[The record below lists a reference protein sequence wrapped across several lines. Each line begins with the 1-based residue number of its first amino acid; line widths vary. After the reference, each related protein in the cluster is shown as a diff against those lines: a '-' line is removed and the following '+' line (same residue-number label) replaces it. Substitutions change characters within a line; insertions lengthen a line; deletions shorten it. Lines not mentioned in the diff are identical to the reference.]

1 MRDRVTAVASTDP
14 RPPYGAYAA
23 IASTFAGGLAVADAI
38 ARRLERDAEEH
49 TALDLV
55 LLGAATFKVSRTIA
69 RDEVLSFLREP
80 FVQGN
85 AHEGGEEPVPTADV
99 RQAIGELVT
108 CSRCVGTWVAGGL
121 GAVQMLTPRFGR
133 LLTWTLAGAAVN
145 DWLQAGFEALTKGAN
160 VLAAQDERAPGS

>member
-1 MRDRVTAVASTDP
+1 MRDRVTAVASTNA

-23 IASTFAGGLAVADAI
+23 IASTFAGGLAVAGALE
-38 ARRLERDAEEH
+38 RRLDRDPQERSP
-49 TALDLV
+49 LDLV

-69 RDEVLSFLREP
+69 RDEVLSFVREP
-80 FVQGN
+80 FVQGE
-85 AHEGGEEPVPTADV
+85 AHEGGEEPVPTGDV

-121 GAVQMLTPRFGR
+121 GAVQVLSPRFGR

-145 DWLQAGFEALTKGAN
+145 DWLQAGFEVVTKGAN
-160 VLAAQDERAPGS
+160 VLAEREG